1 MFEKLKDYFVMVFAI
16 ILLDFRPR
24 DVRMG
29 LLSTCSELFGS
40 SDLYSVLGV
49 ERDASSG
56 QIKKGYHKISLQVH
70 PDRVGD
76 SEREESTRKFQCLG
90 AVYAVLADQER
101 RGLYDETGEVED
113 EVDPLQD
120 KDKDWE
126 EYWRFLFP
134 KISVKVW
141 FILFQKLY

>member
-1 MFEKLKDYFVMVFAI
+1 MFEKLKNYFVLVFAI

-70 PDRVGD
+70 PDRVAD

-101 RGLYDETGEVED
+101 RGLYDQTGEVED

>member
-24 DVRMG
+24 DVTMG
-29 LLSTCSELFGS
+29 LLSTSSELFGS

-49 ERDASSG
+49 GRDASSG

-70 PDRVGD
+70 PDRVAD

-101 RGLYDETGEVED
+101 RGLYDQTGEVED

-141 FILFQKLY
+141 FILFQTLY

>member
-70 PDRVGD
+70 PDRVAD
-76 SEREESTRKFQCLG
+76 SEREESTSKFQCLG